1 MTSAKNAFLLF
12 ALLLSVA
19 GIAACG
25 KSSETPLNPNA
36 ISPLSNEEID
46 MLQYMREEEKLA
58 RDVYQYFY
66 DQYGLNMFKNI
77 RSSEQTHMDAV
88 LNVMKQFGIPDIS
101 HPTPGMFNH
110 PELQTLYNSLIA
122 QGKTSLV
129 DALTVGATIEDV
141 DIRDLGIAVS
151 GTTNTTI
158 SSMYQKLECGSGNH
172 LRAFAGNL
180 SSQGVTYTPQFISA
194 AQYQEILNSEQAHC
208 GQ

>member
-1 MTSAKNAFLLF
+1 MTSAKNAFLMFAILF
-12 ALLLSVA
+12 AVGSIVS
-19 GIAACG
+19 CG
-25 KSSETPLNPNA
+25 KSSETPLNPNSV
-36 ISPLSNEEID
+36 SPLSNEEMN

-66 DQYGLNMFKNI
+66 DQYGLNIFKNI

-88 LNVMKQFGIPDIS
+88 LNVMKQFGIPDIA

-122 QGKTSLV
+122 QGKTSLLE
-129 DALTVGATIEDV
+129 ALTVGATIEDV

-151 GTTNTTI
+151 GTTNTSI

-172 LRAFAGNL
+172 LRAFSGNL
-180 SSQGVTYTPQFISA
+180 NNYGASYTPQFISPE
-194 AQYQEILNSEQAHC
+194 QYQEILNSEQAHC